1 MAYTTCTATPLPDNP
16 TGLRAVVLLPVPQGR
31 TTPSTRSEAACR
43 QLCLDN
49 GLSVDA
55 VLLDE
60 GPRAK
65 LDRPSMRRA
74 FSLLARQQPDA
85 LVIYDWSQ
93 ISPEARVR
101 CEFADRMRGYGI
113 AVYAVHNASAPHV
126 LWESSDD
133 RPDRVRRT
141 G

>member
-1 MAYTTCTATPLPDNP
+1 MAYTTSTAAPLPDDP
-16 TGLRAVVLLPVPQGR
+16 TGVRAVVLLPVPEGQK
-31 TTPSTRSEAACR
+31 TPSVRSETEC
-43 QLCLDN
+43 QKLCLDH
-49 GLSVDA
+49 GFGVDV

-65 LDRPSMRRA
+65 LARPSMRKA
-74 FSLLARQQPDA
+74 FSLLARQQPDV

-93 ISPEARVR
+93 ISRNPAERV
-101 CEFADRMRGYGI
+101 EFAERMRGYGI

-126 LWESSDD
+126 VWGTSDD
-133 RPDRVRRT
+133 RPHRVRRS

>member
-1 MAYTTCTATPLPDNP
+1 MAYTTSTAAPLPDDP
-16 TGLRAVVLLPVPQGR
+16 AGLRAVVLLPVPKGQR
-31 TTPSTRSEAACR
+31 TPSERSEAACR
-43 QLCLDN
+43 KLCMDN
-49 GLSVDA
+49 GFSVDE

-65 LDRPSMRRA
+65 LDRPTMRTA

-93 ISPEARVR
+93 LSSNPAERR
-101 CEFADRMRGYGI
+101 EFEERMRRYGI
-113 AVYAVHNASAPHV
+113 AVYAVHNASAPHI
-126 LWESSDD
+126 LWDPTDD
-133 RPDRVRRT
+133 RSHRVRRS